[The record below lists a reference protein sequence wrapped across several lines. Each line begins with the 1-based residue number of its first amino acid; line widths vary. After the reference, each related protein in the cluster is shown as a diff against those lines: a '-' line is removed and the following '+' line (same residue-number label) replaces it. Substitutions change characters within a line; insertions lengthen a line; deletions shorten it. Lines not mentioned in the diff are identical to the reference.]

1 MENKDDI
8 SVMSCVFNVV
18 IKQTVYRLFCVHC
31 TITVVYV
38 HCTVT
43 VVYVHCTIT
52 VVYVHCTVTVVYVHE
67 AEFEFSSCLCLPL
80 FRTSWEPSLG
90 WKQNFL

>member
-8 SVMSCVFNVV
+8 SVMSCVFNVI
-18 IKQTVYRLFCVHC
+18 IKQTVYRLIC
-31 TITVVYV
+31 
-38 HCTVT
+38 
-43 VVYVHCTIT
+43 VHCTIT

-67 AEFEFSSCLCLPL
+67 AEFEFSCCLCLPL

-90 WKQNFL
+90 WKQSLLKKSQHIHLRPFKPS